1 MVKIRVQYLTTTID
15 FEWNKEPLQETIES
29 LFSKFNF
36 HGSSSDYIL
45 RNEASPS
52 KAALTDQVLFIS
64 KILIYR
70 CKFANFILLQNSGH
84 FKSEFS
90 TCAWYLVDIKTER
103 KFGAKGSR
111 GLKYSGP
118 S

>member
-70 CKFANFILLQNSGH
+70 CKFANFIIIIQAYCDDLPRESYSASKFRTFQIRIFNLR
-84 FKSEFS
+84 
-90 TCAWYLVDIKTER
+90 LV
-103 KFGAKGSR
+103 
-111 GLKYSGP
+111 P
-118 S
+118 C